1 MSEELKEILLMILN
15 LMKVIS
21 MQYFKWFLF
30 NVVQLGSLYGGLVMG
45 IDGLANLFIAF
56 IWVEI
61 FISFMMYSKTMVDI
75 ILKAPIIKIPD
86 WVSHIID
93 LTVICAMIWVSWWF
107 TAIVFGLAWCVR
119 STVKG
124 KIRKYRAQK
133 ISYAQLHSWE

>member
-1 MSEELKEILLMILN
+1 MILN
-15 LMKVIS
+15 PMKVNN

-45 IDGLANLFIAF
+45 NEGLANLFIAF
-56 IWVEI
+56 IWFEI

-75 ILKAPIIKIPD
+75 ILKAPSIKIPD
-86 WVSHIID
+86 WISNIID
-93 LTVICAMIWVSWWF
+93 LIVICAMIWVSWWF
-107 TAIVFGLAWCVR
+107 TVIVFGIAWCVR
-119 STVKG
+119 STVKE